1 MHPSHASRHTDPG
14 IQLLAI
20 TDKPPHR
27 SSYPCQ
33 RHASPLA
40 MATTTTSARTH
51 GHQHQQPPYGAALRY
66 EPLRRMQG
74 LDLKTALRAS
84 PRASTAATAA
94 LVVPLGSALLGASGL
109 ALAVTMTG
117 LALAA
122 PLLVLF
128 SPVLVPAALAAALAA
143 MVLLASGA
151 LGVAGVSA
159 LAWAAGY
166 LRRGGSG
173 TGGGLTGMVAQPLDH
188 GEKRRGVEGP
198 TAFVGHRP
206 REIDVA

>member
-1 MHPSHASRHTDPG
+1 
-14 IQLLAI
+14 
-20 TDKPPHR
+20 
-27 SSYPCQ
+27 
-33 RHASPLA
+33 
-40 MATTTTSARTH
+40 MATTTSARTH
-51 GHQHQQPPYGAALRY
+51 GQQHPPPPYGALRY

-74 LDLKTALRAS
+74 LDLRTLLRAN
-84 PRASTAATAA
+84 PRASTAA
-94 LVVPLGSALLGASGL
+94 LVVPLGGALLGASGL
-109 ALAVTMTG
+109 ALAATLTG

-128 SPVLVPAALAAALAA
+128 SPMLAPAALAAALAA
-143 MVLLASGA
+143 TALLASGA

-166 LRRGGSG
+166 LRRGGGG

-188 GEKRRGVEGP
+188 GEKRRGAEGP
-198 TAFVGHRP
+198 AAFVGHRP